1 MFVRIAAGAVAGI
14 DAVTVSVEVNVAA
27 AGQLGLF
34 LVGLP
39 DNAVKESEQRIR
51 SAFENTGLR
60 MTGKKLVVN
69 LAPADLRK
77 EGAGFDLPIAV
88 GILAATEQVPA
99 EALDGTMLAGELS
112 LDGTL
117 KPVRGILPMAVKARE
132 EGLRRLIVPCDNVC
146 EAAVVEGVEVIGAAS
161 LGETVEYLRGDRTI
175 APAAAP
181 AAFAEEEGGYA
192 EDFADV
198 KGQAAVKR
206 ALEIAAAGGHNVLM
220 IGAPG
225 SGKTM
230 LARRLPSILP
240 PLTLDEALE
249 TTKIH
254 SVAGKIGAHRGL
266 LAERPFR
273 APHHLTSQVALIGG
287 GQSPRPGEVSLA
299 HNGILFLDELPEFG
313 RNVLEVLR
321 QPLEE
326 RRITVSRARYSVE
339 YPANFTLV
347 AAMNPCPCGYYNHP
361 TRECTCPPG
370 AVHRYLGRISGP
382 LMDRIDLHIE
392 VTPVSIQ
399 EMASAERGEPS
410 AAIRRR
416 VVRAREVQRDRFRGV
431 AGVYTNA
438 MMTGRMVR
446 EYCPI
451 DAEARMLLERAME
464 RLSLSARAYD
474 RILKVARRSPRR
486 SATAR
491 STASRGDGKFQT
503 TTMNDKHKY
512 YAFISYKREDEEWAA
527 WLQHEFEH
535 YRLPSTLNGR
545 PDLPTEF
552 GPIFRDVDELSA
564 GNLPAQIHEA
574 LEASAHLIVVCSP
587 LSAKSEWVN
596 KEVSDFIEIG
606 RRKGI
611 DNIDN
616 IFPFIVEGTPHAARA
631 AEECFPAILRDLPAS
646 RERIGGNVN
655 ETGRDKAF
663 IKTLAGMLRIR
674 FDELWQRYEK
684 EKIEE
689 ERRKREE
696 RNRLQLIQSRF
707 LAEKA
712 TDLADRGDS
721 YLARLLALQALPKRL
736 GDPEDRPYCPEAEA
750 ALRVADGKRSAIIRG
765 HTDRV
770 SCAVFSPDGKR
781 FATASEDKTVR
792 VWDAESGAEIRR
804 FTGKDKKGFVA
815 FSPDGKRILFADERR
830 LRYWDIETW
839 KEIKLEYLWDGR
851 EIDYPMG
858 RIAAFSPD
866 GKRIVLAS
874 YDSTVRIW
882 DIETNKVI
890 RRLEGHTY
898 CVNSAAFSPDGKQIV
913 TASTDDTA
921 RIWDAETGKEVSCL
935 VGHTG
940 SVYSAAFSPNGKGIV
955 SAGWDQIVRIW
966 DVETNKVIRKHKG
979 HTHYVNSIAFSP
991 DGEQVISASDDNT
1004 VHIWDVRLDPEIE
1017 PRRFKGHTSRVNF
1030 TAFSPDGTRIASAS
1044 DDNTIHIWDV
1054 ATGREIHKL
1063 DGHTNRVYSIV
1074 FSPDGERIVSASSD
1088 HTVRIWDALSGKEIR
1103 KLNAGDVAYSVA
1115 FSSDGK
1121 QIASAPGDGNSNIVQ
1136 IWDVESGE
1144 KIRSFEGRLY
1154 HMYFAVFSPDGKQI
1168 ALTFDGNTVSLC
1180 SIETGKVIRKFEG
1193 HTDRVNSAVFSP
1205 DGKRIVSAS
1214 DDKTVRIWDAATGEE
1229 IFWFEGHKY
1238 EVTSVAF
1245 SPDGKLVV
1253 SVDGYYHVYIWDA
1266 ESGAVFQ
1273 KSELS
1278 WNAVSFSPDAK
1289 LLVSCYDKD
1298 VIIWEF
1304 EPLQELIDRTRERFE
1319 NRPLTQDEKK
1329 KYYLD

>member
-1 MFVRIAAGAVAGI
+1 
-14 DAVTVSVEVNVAA
+14 
-27 AGQLGLF
+27 
-34 LVGLP
+34 
-39 DNAVKESEQRIR
+39 
-51 SAFENTGLR
+51 
-60 MTGKKLVVN
+60 
-69 LAPADLRK
+69 
-77 EGAGFDLPIAV
+77 
-88 GILAATEQVPA
+88 
-99 EALDGTMLAGELS
+99 
-112 LDGTL
+112 
-117 KPVRGILPMAVKARE
+117 
-132 EGLRRLIVPCDNVC
+132 
-146 EAAVVEGVEVIGAAS
+146 
-161 LGETVEYLRGDRTI
+161 
-175 APAAAP
+175 
-181 AAFAEEEGGYA
+181 
-192 EDFADV
+192 
-198 KGQAAVKR
+198 
-206 ALEIAAAGGHNVLM
+206 
-220 IGAPG
+220 
-225 SGKTM
+225 
-230 LARRLPSILP
+230 
-240 PLTLDEALE
+240 
-249 TTKIH
+249 
-254 SVAGKIGAHRGL
+254 
-266 LAERPFR
+266 
-273 APHHLTSQVALIGG
+273 
-287 GQSPRPGEVSLA
+287 
-299 HNGILFLDELPEFG
+299 
-313 RNVLEVLR
+313 
-321 QPLEE
+321 
-326 RRITVSRARYSVE
+326 
-339 YPANFTLV
+339 
-347 AAMNPCPCGYYNHP
+347 
-361 TRECTCPPG
+361 
-370 AVHRYLGRISGP
+370 
-382 LMDRIDLHIE
+382 
-392 VTPVSIQ
+392 
-399 EMASAERGEPS
+399 
-410 AAIRRR
+410 
-416 VVRAREVQRDRFRGV
+416 
-431 AGVYTNA
+431 
-438 MMTGRMVR
+438 
-446 EYCPI
+446 
-451 DAEARMLLERAME
+451 
-464 RLSLSARAYD
+464 
-474 RILKVARRSPRR
+474 
-486 SATAR
+486 
-491 STASRGDGKFQT
+491 
-503 TTMNDKHKY
+503 MNDKHKY

-736 GDPEDRPYCPEAEA
+736 GDPEDSPYCPEASA

-979 HTHYVNSIAFSP
+979 YTHYVNSIAFSP

>member
-117 KPVRGILPMAVKARE
+117 KPVRGILPMAVKARG
-132 EGLRRLIVPCDNVC
+132 EGLRRLIVPCDNAC

-230 LARRLPSILP
+230 LARRLPAADARRSARNDQDPLRRGQDRSAPRPARRTALP
-240 PLTLDEALE
+240 RTAPPHVAGGAHRRRTVAPSGR
-249 TTKIH
+249 
-254 SVAGKIGAHRGL
+254 SVAGAQRHPLSGRAARIRPQRARSAPAAPRRAAHHRLAGALQRRVSGQLHAGGGDESLPVRLLQPSYARMHLPAGRRTSLSGPYLRPAHGPHRPAHRG
-266 LAERPFR
+266 
-273 APHHLTSQVALIGG
+273 G
-287 GQSPRPGEVSLA
+287 
-299 HNGILFLDELPEFG
+299 
-313 RNVLEVLR
+313 
-321 QPLEE
+321 
-326 RRITVSRARYSVE
+326 
-339 YPANFTLV
+339 
-347 AAMNPCPCGYYNHP
+347 
-361 TRECTCPPG
+361 
-370 AVHRYLGRISGP
+370 
-382 LMDRIDLHIE
+382 
-392 VTPVSIQ
+392 
-399 EMASAERGEPS
+399 

-451 DAEARMLLERAME
+451 DAEARTLLERAME
-464 RLSLSARAYD
+464 QLSLSARAYD
-474 RILKVARRSPRR
+474 RILKVARTIADLAGDERIG
-486 SATAR
+486 TTQ
-491 STASRGDGKFQT
+491 TASRGDGKFQT

-792 VWDAESGAEIRR
+792 VWDAE
-804 FTGKDKKGFVA
+804 
-815 FSPDGKRILFADERR
+815 
-830 LRYWDIETW
+830 
-839 KEIKLEYLWDGR
+839 
-851 EIDYPMG
+851 
-858 RIAAFSPD
+858 
-866 GKRIVLAS
+866 
-874 YDSTVRIW
+874 
-882 DIETNKVI
+882 
-890 RRLEGHTY
+890 
-898 CVNSAAFSPDGKQIV
+898 
-913 TASTDDTA
+913 
-921 RIWDAETGKEVSCL
+921 TGKEVSCL

-940 SVYSAAFSPNGKGIV
+940 SVYSAAFSPDGKGIV
-955 SAGWDQIVRIW
+955 SASYDKTVRIW
-966 DVETNKVIRKHKG
+966 NAQSGKEIRQLEG
-979 HTHYVNSIAFSP
+979 HTHYVNSVAFSP
-991 DGEQVISASDDNT
+991 DGKRIISASDDNT
-1004 VHIWDVRLDPEIE
+1004 VRIWGVRLHPEIKKL
-1017 PRRFKGHTSRVNF
+1017 RRLKGHTSEVYF
-1030 TAFSPDGTRIASAS
+1030 TTFSPDGKQIVSAS
-1044 DDNTIHIWDV
+1044 WDNTVRIWNV
-1054 ATGREIHKL
+1054 ETGKEIRKL
-1063 DGHTNRVYSIV
+1063 EGHTNRVFSAA

-1088 HTVRIWDALSGKEIR
+1088 HTVRIWNTLSGKEIR
-1103 KLNAGDVAYSVA
+1103 KLDTGDSV
-1115 FSSDGK
+1115 
-1121 QIASAPGDGNSNIVQ
+1121 N
-1136 IWDVESGE
+1136 
-1144 KIRSFEGRLY
+1144 
-1154 HMYFAVFSPDGKQI
+1154 FATFSPDGKQI
-1168 ALTFDGNTVSLC
+1168 VSAFMYSENNPVCIWDTETGEEILSLVGHTAYVSSAAFSPDGKRIVSASADNTVR
-1180 SIETGKVIRKFEG
+1180 IWDVETGKEIRKFEK
-1193 HTDRVNSAVFSP
+1193 HTDQVNSAAFSP

-1214 DDKTVRIWDAATGEE
+1214 DDKTVRIWNAETGEE
-1229 IFWFEGHKY
+1229 IHRFEEY
-1238 EVTSVAF
+1238 SNDVRSAAF

-1253 SVDGYYHVYIWDA
+1253 TADADFSVRIFDV

-1273 KSELS
+1273 KSGLS
-1278 WNAVSFSPDAK
+1278 WNAVSFSPNAK
-1289 LLVSCYDKD
+1289 QLVSGDD
-1298 VIIWEF
+1298 NNVVIWEF
-1304 EPLQELIDRTRERFE
+1304 EPLQELMDRTRERVE

>member
-1 MFVRIAAGAVAGI
+1 
-14 DAVTVSVEVNVAA
+14 
-27 AGQLGLF
+27 
-34 LVGLP
+34 
-39 DNAVKESEQRIR
+39 
-51 SAFENTGLR
+51 
-60 MTGKKLVVN
+60 
-69 LAPADLRK
+69 
-77 EGAGFDLPIAV
+77 
-88 GILAATEQVPA
+88 
-99 EALDGTMLAGELS
+99 
-112 LDGTL
+112 
-117 KPVRGILPMAVKARE
+117 
-132 EGLRRLIVPCDNVC
+132 
-146 EAAVVEGVEVIGAAS
+146 
-161 LGETVEYLRGDRTI
+161 
-175 APAAAP
+175 
-181 AAFAEEEGGYA
+181 
-192 EDFADV
+192 
-198 KGQAAVKR
+198 
-206 ALEIAAAGGHNVLM
+206 
-220 IGAPG
+220 
-225 SGKTM
+225 
-230 LARRLPSILP
+230 
-240 PLTLDEALE
+240 
-249 TTKIH
+249 
-254 SVAGKIGAHRGL
+254 
-266 LAERPFR
+266 
-273 APHHLTSQVALIGG
+273 
-287 GQSPRPGEVSLA
+287 
-299 HNGILFLDELPEFG
+299 
-313 RNVLEVLR
+313 
-321 QPLEE
+321 
-326 RRITVSRARYSVE
+326 
-339 YPANFTLV
+339 
-347 AAMNPCPCGYYNHP
+347 
-361 TRECTCPPG
+361 
-370 AVHRYLGRISGP
+370 
-382 LMDRIDLHIE
+382 
-392 VTPVSIQ
+392 
-399 EMASAERGEPS
+399 
-410 AAIRRR
+410 
-416 VVRAREVQRDRFRGV
+416 
-431 AGVYTNA
+431 
-438 MMTGRMVR
+438 
-446 EYCPI
+446 
-451 DAEARMLLERAME
+451 
-464 RLSLSARAYD
+464 
-474 RILKVARRSPRR
+474 
-486 SATAR
+486 
-491 STASRGDGKFQT
+491 
-503 TTMNDKHKY
+503 MNDKHKY

-804 FTGKDKKGFVA
+804 FTGKDKKDFVA

-866 GKRIVLAS
+866 GRIFAYIQGGSNLNFWNFETWKIESQGEIGGSITSLAFSPDGKRIVLAS
-874 YDSTVRIW
+874 YDKTVYIW
-882 DIETNKVI
+882 DVETKKEI
-890 RRLEGHTY
+890 RRLEGHTG

-935 VGHTG
+935 VGHSF
-940 SVYSAAFSPNGKGIV
+940 SVYSAAFSPNGKRIV
-955 SAGWDQIVRIW
+955 SSGWDQIVRIW

-979 HTHYVNSIAFSP
+979 HTHYVNSVAFSP

-1063 DGHTNRVYSIV
+1063 DGHTNRVYSIA

-1088 HTVRIWDALSGKEIR
+1088 HTVRIWDTLSGKEIR

-1229 IFWFEGHKY
+1229 IFRFEGHKY

>member
-1 MFVRIAAGAVAGI
+1 
-14 DAVTVSVEVNVAA
+14 
-27 AGQLGLF
+27 
-34 LVGLP
+34 
-39 DNAVKESEQRIR
+39 
-51 SAFENTGLR
+51 
-60 MTGKKLVVN
+60 
-69 LAPADLRK
+69 
-77 EGAGFDLPIAV
+77 
-88 GILAATEQVPA
+88 
-99 EALDGTMLAGELS
+99 
-112 LDGTL
+112 
-117 KPVRGILPMAVKARE
+117 
-132 EGLRRLIVPCDNVC
+132 
-146 EAAVVEGVEVIGAAS
+146 
-161 LGETVEYLRGDRTI
+161 
-175 APAAAP
+175 
-181 AAFAEEEGGYA
+181 
-192 EDFADV
+192 
-198 KGQAAVKR
+198 
-206 ALEIAAAGGHNVLM
+206 
-220 IGAPG
+220 
-225 SGKTM
+225 
-230 LARRLPSILP
+230 
-240 PLTLDEALE
+240 
-249 TTKIH
+249 
-254 SVAGKIGAHRGL
+254 
-266 LAERPFR
+266 
-273 APHHLTSQVALIGG
+273 
-287 GQSPRPGEVSLA
+287 
-299 HNGILFLDELPEFG
+299 
-313 RNVLEVLR
+313 
-321 QPLEE
+321 
-326 RRITVSRARYSVE
+326 
-339 YPANFTLV
+339 
-347 AAMNPCPCGYYNHP
+347 
-361 TRECTCPPG
+361 
-370 AVHRYLGRISGP
+370 
-382 LMDRIDLHIE
+382 
-392 VTPVSIQ
+392 
-399 EMASAERGEPS
+399 
-410 AAIRRR
+410 
-416 VVRAREVQRDRFRGV
+416 
-431 AGVYTNA
+431 
-438 MMTGRMVR
+438 
-446 EYCPI
+446 
-451 DAEARMLLERAME
+451 
-464 RLSLSARAYD
+464 
-474 RILKVARRSPRR
+474 
-486 SATAR
+486 
-491 STASRGDGKFQT
+491 
-503 TTMNDKHKY
+503 MNDKHKY

-913 TASTDDTA
+913 TASTDDTE

-935 VGHTG
+935 VGHT
-940 SVYSAAFSPNGKGIV
+940 
-955 SAGWDQIVRIW
+955 
-966 DVETNKVIRKHKG
+966 
-979 HTHYVNSIAFSP
+979 
-991 DGEQVISASDDNT
+991 AS
-1004 VHIWDVRLDPEIE
+1004 
-1017 PRRFKGHTSRVNF
+1017 
-1030 TAFSPDGTRIASAS
+1030 
-1044 DDNTIHIWDV
+1044 
-1054 ATGREIHKL
+1054 
-1063 DGHTNRVYSIV
+1063 VYSIV

-1278 WNAVSFSPDAK
+1278 WNAVAFSPDAK

>member
-1 MFVRIAAGAVAGI
+1 
-14 DAVTVSVEVNVAA
+14 
-27 AGQLGLF
+27 
-34 LVGLP
+34 
-39 DNAVKESEQRIR
+39 
-51 SAFENTGLR
+51 
-60 MTGKKLVVN
+60 
-69 LAPADLRK
+69 
-77 EGAGFDLPIAV
+77 
-88 GILAATEQVPA
+88 
-99 EALDGTMLAGELS
+99 
-112 LDGTL
+112 
-117 KPVRGILPMAVKARE
+117 
-132 EGLRRLIVPCDNVC
+132 
-146 EAAVVEGVEVIGAAS
+146 
-161 LGETVEYLRGDRTI
+161 
-175 APAAAP
+175 
-181 AAFAEEEGGYA
+181 
-192 EDFADV
+192 
-198 KGQAAVKR
+198 
-206 ALEIAAAGGHNVLM
+206 
-220 IGAPG
+220 
-225 SGKTM
+225 
-230 LARRLPSILP
+230 
-240 PLTLDEALE
+240 
-249 TTKIH
+249 
-254 SVAGKIGAHRGL
+254 
-266 LAERPFR
+266 
-273 APHHLTSQVALIGG
+273 
-287 GQSPRPGEVSLA
+287 
-299 HNGILFLDELPEFG
+299 
-313 RNVLEVLR
+313 
-321 QPLEE
+321 
-326 RRITVSRARYSVE
+326 
-339 YPANFTLV
+339 
-347 AAMNPCPCGYYNHP
+347 
-361 TRECTCPPG
+361 
-370 AVHRYLGRISGP
+370 
-382 LMDRIDLHIE
+382 
-392 VTPVSIQ
+392 
-399 EMASAERGEPS
+399 
-410 AAIRRR
+410 
-416 VVRAREVQRDRFRGV
+416 
-431 AGVYTNA
+431 
-438 MMTGRMVR
+438 
-446 EYCPI
+446 
-451 DAEARMLLERAME
+451 
-464 RLSLSARAYD
+464 
-474 RILKVARRSPRR
+474 
-486 SATAR
+486 
-491 STASRGDGKFQT
+491 
-503 TTMNDKHKY
+503 MNDKHKY

-890 RRLEGHTY
+890 RRL
-898 CVNSAAFSPDGKQIV
+898 
-913 TASTDDTA
+913 
-921 RIWDAETGKEVSCL
+921 

-1154 HMYFAVFSPDGKQI
+1154 HMYFAVFSPDGK
-1168 ALTFDGNTVSLC
+1168 
-1180 SIETGKVIRKFEG
+1180 
-1193 HTDRVNSAVFSP
+1193 
-1205 DGKRIVSAS
+1205 RIVSAS

>member
-1 MFVRIAAGAVAGI
+1 
-14 DAVTVSVEVNVAA
+14 
-27 AGQLGLF
+27 
-34 LVGLP
+34 
-39 DNAVKESEQRIR
+39 
-51 SAFENTGLR
+51 
-60 MTGKKLVVN
+60 
-69 LAPADLRK
+69 
-77 EGAGFDLPIAV
+77 
-88 GILAATEQVPA
+88 
-99 EALDGTMLAGELS
+99 
-112 LDGTL
+112 
-117 KPVRGILPMAVKARE
+117 
-132 EGLRRLIVPCDNVC
+132 
-146 EAAVVEGVEVIGAAS
+146 
-161 LGETVEYLRGDRTI
+161 
-175 APAAAP
+175 
-181 AAFAEEEGGYA
+181 
-192 EDFADV
+192 
-198 KGQAAVKR
+198 
-206 ALEIAAAGGHNVLM
+206 
-220 IGAPG
+220 
-225 SGKTM
+225 
-230 LARRLPSILP
+230 
-240 PLTLDEALE
+240 
-249 TTKIH
+249 
-254 SVAGKIGAHRGL
+254 
-266 LAERPFR
+266 
-273 APHHLTSQVALIGG
+273 
-287 GQSPRPGEVSLA
+287 
-299 HNGILFLDELPEFG
+299 
-313 RNVLEVLR
+313 
-321 QPLEE
+321 
-326 RRITVSRARYSVE
+326 
-339 YPANFTLV
+339 
-347 AAMNPCPCGYYNHP
+347 
-361 TRECTCPPG
+361 
-370 AVHRYLGRISGP
+370 
-382 LMDRIDLHIE
+382 
-392 VTPVSIQ
+392 
-399 EMASAERGEPS
+399 
-410 AAIRRR
+410 
-416 VVRAREVQRDRFRGV
+416 
-431 AGVYTNA
+431 
-438 MMTGRMVR
+438 
-446 EYCPI
+446 
-451 DAEARMLLERAME
+451 
-464 RLSLSARAYD
+464 
-474 RILKVARRSPRR
+474 
-486 SATAR
+486 
-491 STASRGDGKFQT
+491 
-503 TTMNDKHKY
+503 MNDKHKY

-890 RRLEGHTY
+890 HRLEGHTY

-1017 PRRFKGHTSRVNF
+1017 PRRFNGHTSRVNF